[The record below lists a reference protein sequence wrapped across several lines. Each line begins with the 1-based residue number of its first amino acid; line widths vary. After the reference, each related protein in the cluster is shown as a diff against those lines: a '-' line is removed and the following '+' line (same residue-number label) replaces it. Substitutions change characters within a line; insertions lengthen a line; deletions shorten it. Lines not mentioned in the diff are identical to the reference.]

1 MSTDQ
6 EQTTTSLTF
15 PSDAIETTLDEL
27 PPGTI
32 TDAAES
38 YAREC
43 GTILDGHHYGSGR
56 SPSGL
61 AAATIYLA
69 SLVANQP
76 RYRGSSRK
84 LSQEEA
90 ADYCGVSPVTVRQ
103 HYRKILDLHKE
114 SPDVDLHG
122 DAPDTETPPN
132 AAPTNG
138 DLS

>member
-15 PSDAIETTLDEL
+15 PSDAIETALDEL

-43 GTILDGHHYGSGR
+43 GTILDGHYYSSGR

-61 AAATIYLA
+61 AAATIYLS

-76 RYRGSSRK
+76 AHRGSSRT
-84 LSQEEA
+84 LSQDEA
-90 ADYCGVSPVTVRQ
+90 ANYCGVSPVTVRQ
-103 HYRKILDLHKE
+103 HYRKILDLHEE
-114 SPDVDLHG
+114 SPDVNLHG
-122 DAPDTETPPN
+122 KSDERESTPN

-138 DLS
+138 DLP